1 MTRVFQPWPPMAKP
15 LAGFADL
22 AVPML
27 GQRAF
32 LLNSFNLF
40 GPVGVYAGSRSFSFF
55 CGLHAIK
62 GICIQWFPLRQ
73 AGHVLGVSLASGG
86 SLDSAPSAIKTVQA
100 KGHDTYPMKATILP
114 TCRT

>member
-40 GPVGVYAGSRSFSFF
+40 GPVGVYAASESFHS
-55 CGLHAIK
+55 
-62 GICIQWFPLRQ
+62 
-73 AGHVLGVSLASGG
+73 
-86 SLDSAPSAIKTVQA
+86 SANYMQ
-100 KGHDTYPMKATILP
+100 
-114 TCRT
+114 